1 VRRSTT
7 RVATSSAG
15 DWNCAVPD
23 AVPAS
28 GEQPQALLARASALA
43 REGRRAE
50 AIVLF
55 ADALQRDPAAA
66 ESWYEFGYLLKA
78 EGRYEEALQAYSEAL
93 ARGVSRPEEVH
104 LNRAV
109 IYSDNLRRD
118 ADAEHELAAALA
130 LAPAYVPALLNRGN
144 LHEERGER
152 EQALV
157 CYDRILSGVGADD
170 GRNLE
175 LVGEALARSTRL
187 RPPTGV
193 DDPLFRRI
201 EAAAAAAA
209 RHSQI
214 RANLLFAMG
223 EAYDRLAAYDQAFD
237 AYTRGNRC
245 LLRQSGRLYERAHAA
260 RLTDALIAAF
270 DTPVSAGGDAPPGQ
284 AAPLFICGMFRSGS
298 TLVEQV
304 LASHPEVTAGGEL
317 DFLMRLAASRFAPF
331 PASMARPDAAR
342 DAALADE
349 YRAHLAQLFPDG
361 IAGRYI
367 TDKRP
372 DNFQLIGLIK
382 RMFPAAKIVHSV
394 RHPLDTGLSVYLQHI
409 NLQVAPYASDLGDIG
424 HYYGEYRRLMAH
436 WKALYGDSIF
446 DFDYDAFVASPRT
459 ELERL
464 LAFLGLDFD
473 ERCLA
478 FHQLGNTVKTASY
491 WQIRRPLYGNASG
504 RWRNYATHLRPL
516 AQALRESGVDTCE
529 G

>member
-1 VRRSTT
+1 
-7 RVATSSAG
+7 
-15 DWNCAVPD
+15 VPD
-23 AVPAS
+23 AAALS
-28 GEQPQALLARASALA
+28 GQARSLLDRASALQ

-55 ADALQRDPAAA
+55 REVLALQPDAA
-66 ESWYEFGYLLKA
+66 EVWYEFGYLLKA
-78 EGRYEEALQAYSEAL
+78 EGRYEEALEAYGEAL
-93 ARGVSRPEEVH
+93 AHGVSRPEEVH

-118 ADAEHELAAALA
+118 DDAERELEAALA
-130 LAPAYVPALLNRGN
+130 LAPGYVPALLNRGN

-152 EQALV
+152 EQALA
-157 CYDRILSGVGADD
+157 CYDRILSGAGASD

-175 LVGEALARSTRL
+175 LSGEALARSTRL
-187 RPPTGV
+187 RPPRAA
-193 DDPLFRRI
+193 DDPLFRQL
-201 EAAAAAAA
+201 EEATAAAT

-223 EAYDRLAAYDQAFD
+223 EAYDRIDAYAPAFD

-245 LLRQSGRLYERAHAA
+245 LLRESGRLYDRARAA
-260 RLTDALIAAF
+260 RLTDALMAAF
-270 DTPVSAGGDAPPGQ
+270 DTASPARAGDAAAGQ
-284 AAPLFICGMFRSGS
+284 AKPLFVCGMFRSGS
-298 TLVEQV
+298 TLAEQV
-304 LASHPEVTAGGEL
+304 LASHPQVTPGGEL

-331 PASMARPDAAR
+331 PASMAVPDTGR

-382 RMFPAAKIVHSV
+382 RLFPAAKIIHSV

-409 NLQVAPYASDLGDIG
+409 NLQVATYASDLGDIG

-436 WKALYGDSIF
+436 WKSLYADSIF
-446 DFDYDAFVASPRT
+446 DFDYDAFVRAPRD
-459 ELERL
+459 ELARL
-464 LAFLGLDFD
+464 LAFLDLDWD
-473 ERCLA
+473 DRCLE
-478 FHQLGNTVKTASY
+478 FHRLGNTVKTASY
-491 WQIRRPLYGNASG
+491 WQVRRPLYGSSSG
-504 RWRNYATHLRPL
+504 RWRNYATQLQPLR
-516 AQALRESGVDTCE
+516 QAMREAGVEVDE